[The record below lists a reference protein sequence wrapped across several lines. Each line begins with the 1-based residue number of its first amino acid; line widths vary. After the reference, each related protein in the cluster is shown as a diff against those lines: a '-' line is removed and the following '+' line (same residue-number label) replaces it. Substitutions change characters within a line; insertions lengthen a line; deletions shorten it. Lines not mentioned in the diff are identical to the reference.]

1 MKTKTFEK
9 LPEQK
14 QLEILDA
21 AAGIFANKGY
31 YQAGINEICQATGI
45 SNGALYKYFEN
56 KKGLFKTVARRTL
69 DLILNEFRQ
78 YEQKDGS
85 IWETLQQVLDM
96 VLPFTTMYRDYFVVF
111 MDLGS
116 PSMDVFSSEL
126 SDDFEKQTFEFY
138 ARLIK
143 NAKEDGEI
151 RTNISTE
158 TAAYFIDNHLTL
170 LAYSCVSQHYNRRFH
185 QYFPSSKFPL
195 GVEGKIDLIMRSF
208 RELLMA

>member
-14 QLEILDA
+14 QTEILDA
-21 AAGIFANKGY
+21 AASIFANKGF
-31 YQAGINEICQATGI
+31 YQAGINEICRTTKI
-45 SNGALYKYFEN
+45 SNGALYKYFQS
-56 KKGLFKTVARRTL
+56 KKGLFKAVARRTL
-69 DLILNEFRQ
+69 DLILIEYRQ
-78 YEQKDGS
+78 YEEKEEPVWD
-85 IWETLQQVLDM
+85 TLQQVLDK
-96 VLPFTTMYRDYFVVF
+96 VHPFTTMYRDYFVVF

-116 PSMDVFSSEL
+116 PSMDAFSSEL

-143 NAKEDGEI
+143 GAKEKGEI
-151 RTNISTE
+151 RKTISTE

-195 GVEGKIDLIMRSF
+195 AVEGKIDLIMRSF
-208 RELLMA
+208 RELLM